1 MSNKVVMHQPDFI
14 PWMGFFE
21 KIKMSD
27 IYVILDDVQYL
38 KKGFHNRDKILIDCK
53 PKWITIP
60 VKNKNN
66 FKKNINQIEI
76 HYEDDWVSK
85 LLKQISL
92 NYKKKKNFDKYFPS
106 IENIFQKRK
115 KKLIY
120 LNLDLLN
127 FAFDALNIKKN
138 FFF

>member
-1 MSNKVVMHQPDFI
+1 MSNKVVIHQPDFI

-92 NYKKKKNFDKYFPS
+92 NYKKKILTNTFQVLK
-106 IENIFQKRK
+106 IFFK
-115 KKLIY
+115 KE
-120 LNLDLLN
+120 
-127 FAFDALNIKKN
+127 KKTYRSE
-138 FFF
+138 FRFT